1 MNTSSITI
9 IVGIAIA
16 SFGITYVLISENNK
30 PLPPKPQEMEVTA
43 TSKSST
49 APTVKT
55 PSIPQ
60 PKTGSKPK
68 ISESQKTS
76 RTHSSFPKPD
86 GISDKVWKKSVGLT
100 KLYRSQIKRTLE
112 SKWVDQYGKEIAK
125 QDLQTITEKLGLES
139 SQSAKIEALLS
150 TRMEASTESINQ
162 AYKALL
168 SSEEGFTT
176 LVAIDQTSK
185 DGTTIPSDLLALKET
200 YQKEMFGEF
209 YGNKDSLS
217 DEDVIGLLRP
227 TRPERWYKDDEF
239 LITASSELGENQA
252 SSLVEYAGKM
262 DYLDRKEDASEKINR
277 IERSVDLQPQ
287 QASALEKLYIDTPSP
302 TDEQLSIIVGA
313 DKVEALKSSTS
324 RRGRDRGR
332 GGRR

>member
-55 PSIPQ
+55 PSSPQ

-185 DGTTIPSDLLALKET
+185 DGTIPSDLLALKET

-217 DEDVIGLLRP
+217 DEELIDLIKPDGP
-227 TRPERWYKDDEF
+227 DKWYSDDEF
-239 LITASSELGENQA
+239 LVMASSELNEDQA
-252 SSLVEYAGKM
+252 TNLVEYAAKM
-262 DYLDRKEDASEKINR
+262 DYLDRKKNTSEKIDL

-287 QASALEKLYIDTPSP
+287 QITALGKLYLDTPLP
-302 TDEQLSIIVGA
+302 TDEQLSQIVGPN
-313 DKVEALKSSTS
+313 KIEAIKSSTS
-324 RRGRDRGR
+324 RKNRFMHR
-332 GGRR
+332 